1 MKKSLP
7 ETSKRP
13 GGPCQ
18 QAGFSIV
25 ELMIAVTVGLLV
37 VAALSTVFVN
47 TSQTRAEIER
57 NNRQIE
63 SGRYASSILAEN
75 LHMAGFFGAFDP
87 YELIIKAG
95 APPLG
100 GATPMTSMPDPCET
114 TVTGNASSLIN
125 SFFVHVQGID
135 NVTTATTP
143 SCLSDVKTG
152 SDILVIRRVSSCVA
166 GPTAGAGCDA
176 AIAGVPYF
184 QASNCYLPGEL
195 ATNTGASS
203 TDYLAHFAITTD
215 TTTAGISRG
224 TPPTGVSKRAL
235 DCTAIADYR
244 RYMVQIYFVANNN
257 VGSDGI
263 PTLKRA
269 ELGATSGG
277 VATWN
282 IVPLVDG
289 IETIQFEYGMDTDN
303 DGRVNVFNANP
314 GTYGTCVG
322 VACVATPCVGAA
334 CVANWLTTYVVKVN
348 VLAKN
353 TEASPNFSTTKTYIL
368 GKLADGTTDNT
379 FGPFSDAFK
388 RHAFTSVVKL
398 DNPAGRKLP

>member
-1 MKKSLP
+1 MTIKRTAMKKSLP
-7 ETSKRP
+7 ETRKRP
-13 GGPCQ
+13 SGYLQ
-18 QAGFSIV
+18 QVGFSIV

-87 YELIIKAG
+87 NELIIKAG

-100 GATPMTSMPDPCET
+100 GATPMISMPDPCEKS
-114 TVTGNASSLIN
+114 VTGNASSLIN
-125 SFFVHVQGID
+125 SFFFHVQGID
-135 NVTTATTP
+135 NITTATTP
-143 SCLSDVKTG
+143 GCLSDVKIG
-152 SDILVIRRVSSCVA
+152 SDILVIRRISSCVA
-166 GPTAGAGCDA
+166 GPTAAAGCDA
-176 AIAGVPYF
+176 AITGVPYF

-195 ATNTGASS
+195 ATNTGATSS
-203 TDYLAHFAITTD
+203 TDYLAHFALSTD
-215 TTTAGISRG
+215 TSS
-224 TPPTGVSKRAL
+224 TGLPKRAL
-235 DCTAIADYR
+235 NCTAIADYR

-257 VGSDGI
+257 VGSDGV

-269 ELGATSGG
+269 ELGATSAG

-289 IETIQFEYGMDTDN
+289 IETIQFEYGIDTDN

-314 GTYGTCVG
+314 GTYNTCL
-322 VACVATPCVGAA
+322 AAA
-334 CVANWLTTYVVKVN
+334 CVANWLATYVVKVN

-368 GKLADGTTDNT
+368 GRKADETDNT